1 MKKII
6 ILGLL
11 LGITQVYAQEVELKD
26 DKVIIDGKEI
36 LKYEKVNNGQ
46 YSFFNNADDE
56 ILMYKYQNNQTQ
68 ELIEDD
74 YITFNFLTLKKKVQT
89 SDFSLIY
96 ASSSKKSMQKLIKLL
111 LKEKVLDLNGTMNDE
126 KLDIFIE
133 KYNQVIK

>member
-111 LKEKVLDLNGTMNDE
+111 LKEKVLDLTGTMNDE